1 MRSMITPMPPAAGVD
16 PRPDATAQRD
26 ALIPVTRPT
35 LPDAGRYARYV
46 QGIFDRAW
54 MTNAGPLVQELTAR
68 LEDYLA
74 VENLLLVA
82 NGTLALQVAFRAL
95 DLEKVA
101 VTTPFSFAAT
111 TSSLLWEGITP
122 RFCDVKRGSPNLDPA
137 LLPGLLTDE
146 VSGIVPV
153 HAYGIPCDVDGIA
166 RAARQ
171 TGARVVYDGA
181 HAFGVDRLGR
191 SILGWGDASTCSFH
205 ATKPF
210 HTGEGGAIV
219 FRERAALE
227 RARLMINFGLPAGDR
242 RVTEIGIN
250 AKMSEFHAAVGLCIL
265 DDIDQIIERRLICA
279 ALYRRLLEDH
289 VELLVPR
296 GIQSNGG
303 YMPILLQSRAR
314 RDSMREILRGS
325 GVEGRPYFFPTLN
338 HTFGFGSAE
347 DTPNAKDL
355 SERVLCLPLF
365 DGLGLPDVKRIAE
378 LVCTHC

>member
-1 MRSMITPMPPAAGVD
+1 
-16 PRPDATAQRD
+16 
-26 ALIPVTRPT
+26 
-35 LPDAGRYARYV
+35 V

-68 LEDYLA
+68 LEDHLG

-82 NGTLALQVAFRAL
+82 NGTLALQVAFHAL

-101 VTTPFSFAAT
+101 ITTPFSFAAT
-111 TSSLLWEGITP
+111 SSALLWERITP
-122 RFCDVKRGSPNLDPA
+122 RYCDVARRSPNLDPA

-153 HAYGIPCDVDGIA
+153 HAYGVPCDVDAIA

-171 TGARVVYDGA
+171 AGARVVYDGA
-181 HAFGVDRLGR
+181 HAFGVNRFGR
-191 SILGWGDASTCSFH
+191 SILGWGDASTVSFH

-219 FRERAALE
+219 FRERTAFE

-242 RVTEIGIN
+242 PITEIGIN
-250 AKMSEFHAAVGLCIL
+250 AKMSEFHAAVGLSIL
-265 DDIDQIIERRLICA
+265 DDIDQIIERRLACA

-289 VELLVPR
+289 VELVVPADAE
-296 GIQSNGG
+296 SNGG
-303 YMPILLQSRAR
+303 YMPILLESRAR
-314 RDSMREILRGS
+314 RDLVRETLRGS

-338 HTFGFGSAE
+338 HSFGVGRAE
-347 DTPNAKDL
+347 DTPNAREL
-355 SERVLCLPLF
+355 AERVLCLPIF
-365 DGLGLPDVKRIAE
+365 DGLGLPDVRRIAE
-378 LVCTHC
+378 LVCSHC